1 MAEKGKMTEKNQ
13 TLMKMEALLKEET
26 EKRKKLIMRREVPE
40 KRTLEN
46 GLLTMTKTELDDIR
60 YNVGLSGTSGL
71 TKAELVQ
78 KLVPAIVKFAGEWF
92 VSMFDEQYQA
102 MRHLVEREGLSTQF
116 RPDEARLDYFQ
127 SIGLVLSGAYH
138 DKPAWYMPV
147 EIIEEFNKLESST
160 FAKIVEWNTDVFRVA
175 SGLLFYYGVLDH
187 DQLFSKIK
195 PYVGA
200 EDDFRFV
207 DFMRVMMNGVCW
219 HTNVAMSEKFAYYYT
234 VVNPAATWEAQQS
247 VAVGYARLP
256 YTKVYDA
263 GEENYIEATDSYK
276 AMAQFFMR
284 AFGADVLQAANIAG
298 EITILF
304 QNGGK
309 MKEVLDYIGTLGT
322 LEEAQEE
329 ELAPLLMAFHN
340 SLRLWTF
347 KGHTPEEM
355 VSGHL
360 DPEEDASVSGRRQKN
375 KVGRND
381 PCPCGSGKKYKN
393 CCLREKK
400 EAAEDKA

>member
-1 MAEKGKMTEKNQ
+1 MAEQGKTTEKNQ
-13 TLMKMEALLKEET
+13 TLMKMEALLQEET
-26 EKRKKLIMRREVPE
+26 EKRKKQIMRREVPE

-46 GLLTMTKTELDDIR
+46 GLMTMTKAELDDIR
-60 YNVGLSGTSGL
+60 FNVGLSGTSAL
-71 TKAELVQ
+71 SKAELVE
-78 KLVPAIVKFAGEWF
+78 KLVPAVVKFAGEWF

-127 SIGLVLSGAYH
+127 GIGVVLSGAYH
-138 DKPAWYMPV
+138 NKPAWYMPD
-147 EIIEEFNKLESST
+147 EIVAEFRKLDSST
-160 FAKIVEWNTDVFRVA
+160 FAKIVEWNTDVFRMA

-187 DQLFSKIK
+187 DQLFAKVK
-195 PYVGA
+195 PYIGA

-219 HTNVAMSEKFAYYYT
+219 HTNIAMSEKFAYYYT
-234 VVNPAATWEAQQS
+234 VVDPAKTWERQQA
-247 VAVGYARLP
+247 VAVGYAKLP

-263 GEENYIEATDSYK
+263 GEENYIEATDAYK

-309 MKEVLDYIGTLGT
+309 MKNVLKYIGTVGT
-322 LEEAQEE
+322 LDDALEE
-329 ELAPLLMAFHN
+329 ELGPLLMAFHN
-340 SLRLWTF
+340 SLRLWEF

-355 VSGHL
+355 VSGKL
-360 DPEEDASVSGRRQKN
+360 DPEEEKAPAAGRRKK

-393 CCLREKK
+393 CCLHETKAEEKD
-400 EAAEDKA
+400 EG